1 MLRREIR
8 GPAPTSPDAP
18 PSAVRPWGGWS
29 VLGEGSGYKVK
40 LIAVTPGHRVSLQY
54 HNHRSEK
61 WTVVAGRARCVI
73 GPQIVELDILQ
84 SAKVA
89 PGVLHRIENP
99 YAETLIMVEV
109 QEGQKLTEDDIVRL
123 EDDYQ
128 RAQLVRRI
136 AK

>member
-1 MLRREIR
+1 MLRREIT
-8 GPAPTSPDAP
+8 GTEPASPDAP

-29 VLGEGSGYKVK
+29 VLGEGIGYKVK
-40 LIAVTPGHRVSLQY
+40 LIAVSPGQRVSLQY
-54 HNHRSEK
+54 HNYRSEK

-73 GPQIVELDILQ
+73 GPETVELEVLQ
-84 SAKVA
+84 TARAA

-99 YAETLIMVEV
+99 YAETLVMVEV
-109 QEGQKLTEDDIVRL
+109 QEGQRVTEDDIVRL